1 MPEAPFVPRIACH
14 GVGEPRC
21 DQGSS
26 WDNKVTA
33 KALEVRLDLLGGRDQ
48 VAKARTRPS
57 GWEGSAFSCAWL
69 PGQSLRTGAWLVAQV
84 GRVNAQGLVMMS

>member
-1 MPEAPFVPRIACH
+1 MSEKSYGQRSL
-14 GVGEPRC
+14 VGYILWGYK
-21 DQGSS
+21 DQTRLSDFIS
-26 WDNKVTA
+26 L

-57 GWEGSAFSCAWL
+57 GWEGSAV
-69 PGQSLRTGAWLVAQV
+69 PGFLGSLRTGAWLVAQV

>member
-33 KALEVRLDLLGGRDQ
+33 KALEVRLDPLEGRDQ
-48 VAKARTRPS
+48 VAKDYAQ
-57 GWEGSAFSCAWL
+57 GLGGFSCAWL
-69 PGQSLRTGAWLVAQV
+69 PGQSLRMGPGWWPRW
-84 GRVNAQGLVMMS
+84 GE